1 MLTLSTQILN
11 ILSNHL
17 SMKYFKLVGY
27 WLIICCFICPAV
39 SSAQTEVP
47 WKFIGSTQ
55 DESSAY
61 NFYYYK
67 IAQVNAAKHR
77 YASLIELSIQGDANY
92 FDMQGTY
99 LIRID
104 KWDDSPNR
112 FDGMEI
118 RCTSGNPAAAV
129 FYVFNDALWVRS
141 NYKWGGVYVKAAHL
155 VYSPL
160 TDGNYGQTTTEPTGF
175 LAKTGDYGLKCD
187 FDGNRFF
194 RLPFND
200 INGFTY
206 NSEGISLGQPLKQSV
221 LSINGKGMPNRDF
234 IYITRD
240 SISAQADIFSNYKG
254 GTDTQNGILGY
265 GVRPMSK
272 AWQIWEKGYHAD
284 WVNLFHV
291 GVNGDIGIGTMNPTA
306 KLAVNGTVLAKRVKV
321 SVAAAEWPDFV
332 FSKTYT
338 LPSLQEVENYI
349 SQHQHLPDMPA
360 AAEVAKDGHDL
371 GEMNRKLLQ
380 KVEELTLYIIDLQ
393 KRIATLEQRS
403 N

>member
-1 MLTLSTQILN
+1 
-11 ILSNHL
+11 
-17 SMKYFKLVGY
+17 MKYFKLVGY

-61 NFYYYK
+61 NLYYYK
-67 IAQVNAAKHR
+67 IAQVNSPDHG
-77 YASLIELSIQGDANY
+77 YASMIEVSIQGDANY
-92 FDMQGTY
+92 FEPQGTF
-99 LIRID
+99 LIRVD
-104 KWDDSPNR
+104 KWVHTPDR

-118 RCTSGNPAAAV
+118 RCTSGNPIAAT
-129 FYVFNDALWVRS
+129 FYVFSNALWVKS
-141 NYKWGGVYVKAAHL
+141 NYKWGGVYVRATHF
-155 VYSPL
+155 VHSPL
-160 TDGNYGQTTTEPTGF
+160 TDGNYGQTTVEPTGF

-194 RLPFND
+194 RLPFTD
-200 INGFTY
+200 ISGFTY
-206 NSEGISLGQPLKQSV
+206 SPNGVSIGNPMRQSLV
-221 LSINGKGMPNRDF
+221 NINGTGRLNDDYV
-234 IYITRD
+234 YITRD
-240 SISAQADIFSNYKG
+240 SVSANTDFYSNYLSSTDVQKG
-254 GTDTQNGILGY
+254 TFSY
-265 GVRPMSK
+265 GVRPTSK
-272 AWQIWEKGYHAD
+272 AWQIYEKGYNAN
-284 WVNLFHV
+284 WTNLLHI
-291 GVNGDIGIGTMNPTA
+291 GANGNVGIGTNNPQT
-306 KLAVNGTVLAKRVKV
+306 KLAVKGTVLAQRVKV

-332 FSKTYT
+332 FSKNYT

-360 AAEVAKDGHDL
+360 AADVAKDGHDL